1 MSRARRTEGVL
12 PTRALSK
19 FVAALMA
26 REAPTVVDL
35 GPAVGANVT
44 FLGDRLG
51 CKLRI
56 ENLLADKETWLPSPP
71 EDEADEGDDN
81 EDRPERVRALRIP
94 DETVDGVLCW
104 DVFDYLDR
112 EGATA
117 LASEITRALKPGG
130 VVFLCHRAEQCPVD
144 GPVEIEIVD
153 ETTLRYRTGA
163 ESAPVSRVWQSR
175 DMTRMFDRL
184 TVSDSF
190 LLTSRMR
197 EIVLKRS
204 APVAGAD

>member
-71 EDEADEGDDN
+71 EDEADEGDNN